1 MGGRHL
7 SLPLP
12 LTGTRWAGIAPSMF
26 IPCFSSDWMMGGVL
40 HQCGTPRSSLEA
52 RASRAASWGRV
63 AEFFHL
69 YPSLYRARELLS
81 KQPLPWPSPSVDDI
95 GSLER

>member
-26 IPCFSSDWMMGGVL
+26 ILCSSSDWMTGGVL

-52 RASRAASWGRV
+52 RVSRAAS
-63 AEFFHL
+63 
-69 YPSLYRARELLS
+69 
-81 KQPLPWPSPSVDDI
+81 
-95 GSLER
+95 

>member
-26 IPCFSSDWMMGGVL
+26 IPCFSSDWMTVESCTSVVPRGVPWRL
-40 HQCGTPRSSLEA
+40 GHLEQPAGEEWQGSSAFILPCVRPESCCPSSLFL
-52 RASRAASWGRV
+52 G
-63 AEFFHL
+63 
-69 YPSLYRARELLS
+69 LLP
-81 KQPLPWPSPSVDDI
+81 Q
-95 GSLER
+95 